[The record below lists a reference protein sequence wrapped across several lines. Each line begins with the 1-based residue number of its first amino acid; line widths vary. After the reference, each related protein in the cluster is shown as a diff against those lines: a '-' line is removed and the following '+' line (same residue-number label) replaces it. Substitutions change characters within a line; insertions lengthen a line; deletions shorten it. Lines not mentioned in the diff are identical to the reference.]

1 MPGVQAR
8 AVVSLQEDALRCRET
23 LCDERAARFGQG
35 LRMKNQ
41 AVLQEIQRDQEPERR
56 GGEEFKK

>member
-1 MPGVQAR
+1 L
-8 AVVSLQEDALRCRET
+8 SCRET
-23 LCDERAARFGQG
+23 LRDERAARFGQG

-41 AVLQEIQRDQEPERR
+41 AVLQEIQRDQEPERG

>member
-1 MPGVQAR
+1 MPGMQAR
-8 AVVSLQEDALRCRET
+8 TVRRLQEDALRCREA
-23 LCDERAARFGQG
+23 LCDERAAGFGQG

-41 AVLQEIQRDQEPERR
+41 AVLQEIQGDQQPERG